1 LDDVTP
7 PGDLDALRSAI
18 AALPDLE
25 EDLRDEP
32 ATPDEE
38 DEAVRRVV
46 GTLPRARILRYVVPS
61 AFGGPAQSV
70 SSRAVCAVREALAFR
85 SGLADVAFTMQGL
98 GSAAVTM
105 RGTDEQK
112 AAWLPRVA
120 RGDAVAGLAL
130 TEPGAGSDLT
140 AIATTARLDGDSY
153 VLDGEKTLISNAGLA
168 SFYTLLA
175 RTSGDPRRGLTA
187 LIVEPR
193 DPGFAVKERLR
204 GLSPH
209 PLGSLSLR
217 GCRVPVS
224 RRIGAEGDGLAI
236 GLSVLDFYRPTV
248 GAAAVGF
255 ARRALEEAKHHL
267 TQRRQFGAPLSEQ
280 QGLRA
285 MLADMAVE
293 IEAAALLVDRAAS
306 AIDAAAS
313 AREAG
318 SRRTAR
324 ESAMAKYYATE
335 AAQRVID
342 RAVQMHGGRGVVR
355 GSVVERLYRDVRSLR
370 IYEGA
375 SEIQKNIIARELL
388 RAPEGPAR

>member
-1 LDDVTP
+1 MDDVTA

-25 EDLRDEP
+25 EDLRAEP

-38 DEAVRRVV
+38 DAAVRRIVE
-46 GTLPRARILRYVVPS
+46 TLSRARILRYVVPS
-61 AFGGPAQSV
+61 SFGGISPTLSN
-70 SSRAVCAVREALAFR
+70 RAVCAIRESLAFR

-98 GSAAVTM
+98 GSAAITM
-105 RGTDEQK
+105 HGTDEQK

-120 RGDAVAGLAL
+120 RGDAVAALAL
-130 TEPGAGSDLT
+130 TEPEAGSDLT
-140 AIATTARLDGDSY
+140 AIATTARLDGDAY
-153 VLDGEKTLISNAGLA
+153 VLDGGKTLISNAGLA

-187 LIVEPR
+187 FIVL
-193 DPGFAVKERLR
+193 PGDQGFSLKERLR

-209 PLGSLSLR
+209 PIGSLSLR
-217 GCRVPVS
+217 GCRVPAS
-224 RRIGAEGDGLAI
+224 RRIGAEGDGLGIA
-236 GLSVLDFYRPTV
+236 LSVLDFYRPTV

-255 ARRALEEAKHHL
+255 ARRAFDEARQHL
-267 TQRRQFGAPLSEQ
+267 QRRRQFGAPLSEQ

-293 IEAAALLVDRAAS
+293 IEAAALLVERAAT
-306 AIDAAAS
+306 AIDA
-313 AREAG
+313 G
-318 SRRTAR
+318 VVRTTR
-324 ESAMAKYYATE
+324 ESAMAKYFATE

-375 SEIQKNIIARELL
+375 SEIQKNIIAREIL
-388 RAPEGPAR
+388 RRTEGTAR